1 MPASESGYD
10 VIMSDFFLHENI
22 LIRYWVDRCSAYALN
37 GKKIKRA
44 VANIPLSITPDIAN
58 NYFED
63 NSNPMPCEIKWQTSD
78 FKDPDQINTVKNRN
92 GFLLVFDKDRD
103 DCPIPQIEI
112 DKSDFEKWFVKNS
125 SKLAKDTTK
134 KYSTDSS
141 KRKEPRVFLN
151 YLSTSKAG
159 EKNWNIA
166 LKHNTWGVNERDLQR
181 SSKEILNVKKGDI
194 ILFFY
199 AWTKDKSRK
208 DIKGGRIR
216 IDQYIG
222 SYRRLYALIA
232 TKDYY
237 KTTTPKIWTDKEY
250 PHRFKF
256 RKLFDGENIPCN
268 KRSLGA
274 RLHTYM
280 HSIQISP
287 RFEQVDSS
295 ILLKALSLC
304 TK

>member
-1 MPASESGYD
+1 MES
-10 VIMSDFFLHENI
+10 
-22 LIRYWVDRCSAYALN
+22 
-37 GKKIKRA
+37 
-44 VANIPLSITPDIAN
+44 
-58 NYFED
+58 
-63 NSNPMPCEIKWQTSD
+63 
-78 FKDPDQINTVKNRN
+78 KNKN

>member
-1 MPASESGYD
+1 
-10 VIMSDFFLHENI
+10 MSDFFLHENI
-22 LIRYWVDRCSAYALN
+22 LIRYWVDRCSKYTL
-37 GKKIKRA
+37 GEKKIIKA
-44 VANIPLSITPDIAN
+44 VANIPISLTPDIAK
-58 NYFED
+58 NYFDD
-63 NSNPMPCEIKWQTSD
+63 NTQMPCEIKWQTSD
-78 FKDPDQINTVKNRN
+78 FKDPEQINTVKNLN

-112 DKSDFEKWFVKNS
+112 DKDDFEKWFIKNS
-125 SKLAKDTTK
+125 GTLAKDTTK
-134 KYSTDSS
+134 RYSRDTSN
-141 KRKEPRVFLN
+141 RKEPRVFLN

-159 EKNWNIA
+159 GKNWQIA
-166 LKHNTWGVNERDLQR
+166 LKNNTWGVNEKDLQR

-199 AWTKDKSRK
+199 AWTKDKART
-208 DIKGGRIR
+208 DVKGGRIR
-216 IDQYIG
+216 IDQYVG
-222 SYRRLYALIA
+222 SFKNLFVLIA

-237 KTTTPKIWTDKEY
+237 KTSFPEIWSDKSY

-256 RKLFDGENIPCN
+256 RQLFEGENIPCN
-268 KRSLGA
+268 KRNLGA
-274 RLHTYM
+274 RLHTFM

-287 RFEQVDSS
+287 RFVQVDSS

>member
-1 MPASESGYD
+1 
-10 VIMSDFFLHENI
+10 MSDFFLHENI
-22 LIRYWVDRCSAYALN
+22 LIRYWVDRCSIYNLN
-37 GKKIKRA
+37 GKKIIKA
-44 VANIPLSITPDIAN
+44 IANIPLSITPDIAK

-63 NSNPMPCEIKWQTSD
+63 NSQMPCEIKWQTSD
-78 FKDPDQINTVKNRN
+78 FKDPEQINAVKNQN

-112 DKSDFEKWFVKNS
+112 NKNDFEKWFINNS
-125 SKLAKDTTK
+125 KKLAKDTIN
-134 KYSTDSS
+134 KYSIRELN
-141 KRKEPRVFLN
+141 RKEPRVFLN
-151 YLSTSKAG
+151 YLSTSRSG
-159 EKNWNIA
+159 QKNWDIA
-166 LKHNTWGVNERDLQR
+166 QKHNTWGVNENDLNR

-199 AWTKDKSRK
+199 AWTKDKSRT
-208 DIKGGRIR
+208 DVRGGRIK
-216 IDQYIG
+216 IDQYVG
-222 SYRRLYALIA
+222 SFKRLYALIA

-237 KTTTPKIWTDKEY
+237 KTTSPKIWIDKDY

-256 RKLFDGENIPCN
+256 RILFDGKDIPCN

-274 RLHTYM
+274 RLHTFM
-280 HSIQISP
+280 HSIQTSP
-287 RFEQVDSS
+287 RFVQVDSS

>member
-1 MPASESGYD
+1 
-10 VIMSDFFLHENI
+10 MSDFFLHENI
-22 LIRYWVDRCSAYALN
+22 LIRYWVDRCSQYKL
-37 GKKIKRA
+37 GDKKILKA
-44 VANIPLSITPDIAN
+44 EANKPLSITPDIFKN
-58 NYFED
+58 VFED
-63 NSNPMPCEIKWQTSD
+63 NSQMPCEIKWQTSD
-78 FKDPDQINTVKNRN
+78 FKDPDQINTVKNLN

-112 DKSDFEKWFVKNS
+112 NKSDFEKWFISNS

-134 KYSTDSS
+134 KYERNNV

-166 LKHNTWGVNERDLQR
+166 LKNNTWGVNEKDLQR
-181 SSKEILNVKKGDI
+181 SSKQILDVKKGDI

-199 AWTKDKSRK
+199 AWTKDKSRT
-208 DIKGGRIR
+208 DVKGGRIR
-216 IDQYIG
+216 IDQYVG
-222 SYRRLYALIA
+222 SFRRLYALIA

-237 KTTTPKIWTDKEY
+237 KSNSPKIWLDKDY

-256 RKLFDGENIPCN
+256 RKLFEGTNIPCN
-268 KRSLGA
+268 KRTLGIP
-274 RLHTYM
+274 LHTFM

-287 RFEQVDSS
+287 RFVQVDAS

>member
-1 MPASESGYD
+1 
-10 VIMSDFFLHENI
+10 MSDFFLHENI
-22 LIRYWVDRCSAYALN
+22 LIRYWVDRCSTYDLN

-63 NSNPMPCEIKWQTSD
+63 NSLKPMPCEIKWQTSD
-78 FKDPDQINTVKNRN
+78 FKDPDQINTVRNRN

-112 DKSDFEKWFVKNS
+112 NKNDFEKWFVKNS

-166 LKHNTWGVNERDLQR
+166 LKHNTWGVNEKDLQR
-181 SSKEILNVKKGDI
+181 SSKEILNVKKVLQLD
-194 ILFFY
+194 
-199 AWTKDKSRK
+199 
-208 DIKGGRIR
+208 
-216 IDQYIG
+216 
-222 SYRRLYALIA
+222 
-232 TKDYY
+232 
-237 KTTTPKIWTDKEY
+237 
-250 PHRFKF
+250 
-256 RKLFDGENIPCN
+256 
-268 KRSLGA
+268 
-274 RLHTYM
+274 
-280 HSIQISP
+280 
-287 RFEQVDSS
+287 
-295 ILLKALSLC
+295 
-304 TK
+304 